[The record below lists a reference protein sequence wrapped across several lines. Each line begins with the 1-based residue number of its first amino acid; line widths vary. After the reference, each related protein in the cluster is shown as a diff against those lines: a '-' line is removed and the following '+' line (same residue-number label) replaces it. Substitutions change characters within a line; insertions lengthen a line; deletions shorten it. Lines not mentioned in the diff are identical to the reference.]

1 MNTLFTTGRIVD
13 LILGLVL
20 IEIIALTILR
30 KLSKRGMRPF
40 DLLASL
46 LAGIGLLLALRGA
59 LTGRGWPVIALCP
72 ARAKEWAYAG
82 FAITLVSAL
91 IAHLWDLSRRWSAAR
106 TR

>member
-59 LTGRGWPVIALCP
+59 LTGRGWPVIALCL
-72 ARAKEWAYAG
+72 G
-82 FAITLVSAL
+82 SAL